1 MAEINRRSVLIEC
14 LAIMREELQICSK
27 NWNGLEPKEGMEE
40 AWQQGRQKIEILK
53 EMIQSLSSEPVRRAL
68 ADWQKELMVK
78 GIQTQLKFDDEE
90 NVVSFRDE
98 GRYQKENLLDHQEE
112 R

>member
-78 GIQTQLKFDDEE
+78 GIQTEIKFDGEDGVLKLEE
-90 NVVSFRDE
+90 EKTETD
-98 GRYQKENLLDHQEE
+98 YQATTADN
-112 R
+112 

>member
-40 AWQQGRQKIEILK
+40 AWQQCRQKIEILK
-53 EMIQSLSSEPVRRAL
+53 DMIQALQSEPVRIAL
-68 ADWQKELMVK
+68 ADWQKETMKHGPSALQMD
-78 GIQTQLKFDDEE
+78 GGWE
-90 NVVSFRDE
+90 
-98 GRYQKENLLDHQEE
+98 QEM
-112 R
+112 RL

>member
-40 AWQQGRQKIEILK
+40 AWQQGWQKIEILK

-68 ADWQKELMVK
+68 ADWQKEVMQN
-78 GIQTQLKFDDEE
+78 GPTALKLDDGWE
-90 NVVSFRDE
+90 
-98 GRYQKENLLDHQEE
+98 QEM
-112 R
+112 RL

>member
-68 ADWQKELMVK
+68 ADWQKELMEK
-78 GIQTQLKFDDEE
+78 GIQTEIKFDGEDEVMRLNDE
-90 NVVSFRDE
+90 KAIRDV
-98 GRYQKENLLDHQEE
+98 
-112 R
+112 

>member
-53 EMIQSLSSEPVRRAL
+53 EMIKSLSSEPVRRAL
-68 ADWQKELMVK
+68 ADWQKDVMEN
-78 GIQTQLKFDDEE
+78 GPTALKLDDGEPE
-90 NVVSFRDE
+90 M
-98 GRYQKENLLDHQEE
+98 KL
-112 R
+112 

>member
-68 ADWQKELMVK
+68 ADWQKDVMEN
-78 GIQTQLKFDDEE
+78 GPTALKLDDGWE
-90 NVVSFRDE
+90 
-98 GRYQKENLLDHQEE
+98 QEM
-112 R
+112 RLR

>member
-53 EMIQSLSSEPVRRAL
+53 DMIQSLSSEPVRRAL
-68 ADWQKELMVK
+68 ADWQKDVMEN
-78 GIQTQLKFDDEE
+78 GPTALKLDDGEPE
-90 NVVSFRDE
+90 M
-98 GRYQKENLLDHQEE
+98 KL
-112 R
+112 

>member
-1 MAEINRRSVLIEC
+1 MAEINKRSVLIEC

-53 EMIQSLSSEPVRRAL
+53 DMIQSLQSEPVRAAL
-68 ADWQKELMVK
+68 SDWQKDVMEK
-78 GIQTQLKFDDEE
+78 GPTALKLDDGWE
-90 NVVSFRDE
+90 
-98 GRYQKENLLDHQEE
+98 QEM
-112 R
+112 RL

>member
-1 MAEINRRSVLIEC
+1 MAEINKRSVLIEC

-40 AWQQGRQKIEILK
+40 AWQQCRQKIEILK
-53 EMIQSLSSEPVRRAL
+53 EIIQSLQSETVRRAL

-78 GIQTQLKFDDEE
+78 GIQTEIKLDDEE

-98 GRYQKENLLDHQEE
+98 ERYKEENLPDHQEE

>member
-1 MAEINRRSVLIEC
+1 MAEINRRSVLLEC

-53 EMIQSLSSEPVRRAL
+53 EMIQSLQSEPVRRAL

-78 GIQTQLKFDDEE
+78 GIQTEIKLDDEE
-90 NVVSFRDE
+90 NVVTFKDE
-98 GRYQKENLLDHQEE
+98 G
-112 R
+112 

>member
-40 AWQQGRQKIEILK
+40 AWQQCRQKIEILK
-53 EMIQSLSSEPVRRAL
+53 DMIQSLQSEPVRAAL
-68 ADWQKELMVK
+68 ADWQKDVMEN
-78 GIQTQLKFDDEE
+78 GPSALKL
-90 NVVSFRDE
+90 DE
-98 GRYQKENLLDHQEE
+98 GWEQEM
-112 R
+112 RL